1 MMNTETRDI
10 IDLLAGIEPGSSLDA
25 IRGRRLQAREN
36 AQKSYFALFEPAD
49 FGDMPAAERYAV
61 AAFVAGL
68 HDERAVAD
76 FYLAKLTK
84 ASVRPELIEALRS
97 EIERGKTSGPYG
109 AFPAGPLSAE
119 DKTGLMYRQAE
130 DRKSA
135 MGGRLAAALEHTH
148 LLVFRPRDASPA
160 DMQRL
165 LDAGWS
171 STGIVV
177 LSQLVAFLSF
187 QVRSV
192 AGLRTLGASLGQ
204 PATIAVNAKA
214 S

>member
-1 MMNTETRDI
+1 MMSTTTKDI

-25 IRGRRLQAREN
+25 IRARRLQAREN
-36 AQKSYFALFEPAD
+36 AQKSYLALFEPAD
-49 FGDMPAAERYAV
+49 FGDVPAAERFAV

-68 HDERAVAD
+68 HEEPTVAN
-76 FYLAKLTK
+76 FYLAKL
-84 ASVRPELIEALRS
+84 ARPELVEALKA
-97 EIERGKTSGPYG
+97 EIERGKTKGPYG

-119 DKTGLMYRQAE
+119 DTTGLIYRVAS
-130 DRKSA
+130 DRKPVL
-135 MGGRLAAALEHTH
+135 GQKLAAALEHAH
-148 LLVFRPRDASPA
+148 LLVFRPRDANPA
-160 DMQRL
+160 AMQAL

-171 STGIVV
+171 TTAIVT

-192 AGLRTLGASLGQ
+192 AGLRTLGASLGRGAA
-204 PATIAVNAKA
+204 PAAKA